1 MSKDLIEERFFTT
14 NRWVTGRECLN
25 LQNINALPPEYS
37 GTLKTWLMEL
47 TTFIYLYEKEWTEIY
62 KEYQDIVHKR
72 SIKGNHILHYFRDD
86 EGYLRKCGEQDIFLK
101 ITING
106 NSKEIRKFIKGMNWG
121 KILTFDEYLDYIEL
135 GDEERLKY
143 LYKLNQK
150 VNGAI
155 SKFDKENGTLTAEVS
170 FASSPDESDFL
181 YHDIFIDPLNETY
194 FIL

>member
-72 SIKGNHILHYFRDD
+72 CIQGDHILHYFRDD
-86 EGYLRKCGEQDIFLK
+86 EGYLRKCGEQ
-101 ITING
+101 
-106 NSKEIRKFIKGMNWG
+106 
-121 KILTFDEYLDYIEL
+121 
-135 GDEERLKY
+135 
-143 LYKLNQK
+143 
-150 VNGAI
+150 
-155 SKFDKENGTLTAEVS
+155 EV
-170 FASSPDESDFL
+170 
-181 YHDIFIDPLNETY
+181 Y
-194 FIL
+194 

>member
-25 LQNINALPPEYS
+25 LQNINDLPPEYS

-72 SIKGNHILHYFRDD
+72 SIKGDHKLHYFRDD

-155 SKFDKENGTLTAEVS
+155 SKFDKENGTLTVEVS
-170 FASSPDESDFL
+170 FASNPDESDFL
-181 YHDIFIDPLNETY
+181 YYDIFIDPLNETY

>member
-72 SIKGNHILHYFRDD
+72 CIQGDHILHYFRDD

-106 NSKEIRKFIKGMNWG
+106 NSKEIRKFIKEINWG

-135 GDEERLKY
+135 RDEERLKY
-143 LYKLNQK
+143 IYKLNQK
-150 VNGAI
+150 VKGAI

-181 YHDIFIDPLNETY
+181 YHDIFIDPLNETC